1 MPFEPRFG
9 SALKAVREAAGTLRL
24 DTTGPGERFFT
35 GSIRLASAPLLALL
49 TVLASATAADAGIGS
64 WGDAIA
70 HVGDGG
76 HAAWMIGQSQDVG
89 YKYSHVA
96 LLGLNL
102 WVWDGTYCVYQR
114 YERKYVSI
122 SSAQAA
128 QLLGKREEDLQP
140 PFEYRCPLGL
150 FIFGPFLVLGAV
162 VWVREVRARHHR
174 AGSGTAPGESAKET
188 VDPENRRR
196 EDLS

>member
-1 MPFEPRFG
+1 MRF
-9 SALKAVREAAGTLRL
+9 
-24 DTTGPGERFFT
+24 
-35 GSIRLASAPLLALL
+35 ASAPLLALL
-49 TVLASATAADAGIGS
+49 TILTSASAANAGIGS
-64 WGDAIA
+64 RGDAIA

-102 WVWDGTYCVYQR
+102 WAWDGTYCVYQR
-114 YERKYVSI
+114 FDRKYVPI
-122 SSAQAA
+122 SPAQAS
-128 QLLGKREEDLQP
+128 QLLGMREEDLRP

-162 VWVREVRARHHR
+162 LWVRDAAARHRRARLVN
-174 AGSGTAPGESAKET
+174 ATPESAKEA
-188 VDPENRRR
+188 VNQENRRD

>member
-1 MPFEPRFG
+1 M
-9 SALKAVREAAGTLRL
+9 
-24 DTTGPGERFFT
+24 
-35 GSIRLASAPLLALL
+35 RLAPASLLALL

-102 WVWDGTYCVYQR
+102 WAWDGTYCVYQR
-114 YERKYVSI
+114 FERKYVPI
-122 SSAQAA
+122 TTAQAA
-128 QLLGKREEDLQP
+128 ELLGKHEEDLQP

-150 FIFGPFLVLGAV
+150 FIFGPFLVLGTV
-162 VWVREVRARHHR
+162 LWARDALAKHHP
-174 AGSGTAPGESAKET
+174 AEPGSTPSEGAKEPGNQE
-188 VDPENRRR
+188 DRRD
-196 EDLS
+196 EELT

>member
-1 MPFEPRFG
+1 MGETTGSSPGP
-9 SALKAVREAAGTLRL
+9 SAL
-24 DTTGPGERFFT
+24 
-35 GSIRLASAPLLALL
+35 LLALL
-49 TVLASATAADAGIGS
+49 TLLASATTADAGIGS

-76 HAAWMIGQSQDVG
+76 HAAWMIGHSQDVG
-89 YKYSHVA
+89 YKFSHVA

-102 WVWDGTYCVYQR
+102 WAWDGTYCVYQR
-114 YERKYVSI
+114 FERKYVPI

-128 QLLGKREEDLQP
+128 QLLGKREEDLRP

-150 FIFGPFLVLGAV
+150 FIFGPFLVLGSIL
-162 VWVREVRARHHR
+162 WVREVRARHHR
-174 AGSGTAPGESAKET
+174 AGSGSALRESAKET
-188 VDPENRRR
+188 VNQENRRD

>member
-1 MPFEPRFG
+1 MR
-9 SALKAVREAAGTLRL
+9 
-24 DTTGPGERFFT
+24 
-35 GSIRLASAPLLALL
+35 IASAPRLVLL
-49 TVLASATAADAGIGS
+49 TILTSASAANAGIGS

-102 WVWDGTYCVYQR
+102 WAWDGTYCVYQR
-114 YERKYVSI
+114 FERKYVAI
-122 SSAQAA
+122 SPAQAF
-128 QLLGKREEDLQP
+128 QLLGKREEDLRP

-162 VWVREVRARHHR
+162 LWVRDVGARLHQT
-174 AGSGTAPGESAKET
+174 GSGTAPGESANEAAK
-188 VDPENRRR
+188 PENRRD